1 MSQENNTFLI
11 VLKYL
16 KEYNFFIS
24 RFTEFLRHIN
34 MFEAT
39 IIINIINNMLEEELL
54 YHRPTNNMNYN
65 NVKLYYHNLYRIK
78 KELTIKI
85 KTNDF

>member
-1 MSQENNTFLI
+1 
-11 VLKYL
+11 
-16 KEYNFFIS
+16 
-24 RFTEFLRHIN
+24 